1 MWKDAAKKGHQKMK
15 DGKPVLDKK
24 GESIYEPYKIKVL
37 NTINFQ
43 KEYAL

>member
-1 MWKDAAKKGHQKMK
+1 MLQKGTPKMK

-24 GESIYEPYKIKVL
+24 GKVIYEPYKIKVFKYNQL
-37 NTINFQ
+37 Q